1 MQLFVKTTW
10 GQRWL
15 KDKNNLNTNA
25 DFFFYQVT
33 LFVDTLIKVTGEDR
47 QFHRWD
53 IWSLSNTR
61 VNLLCW
67 GKKTEKNSIIVY
79 TESISVTL
87 GRIHNDP
94 NGCMRNNK
102 HSLISQFFWIASQ
115 NWTHAWAPVS
125 KNRLVYQRPPLSTN
139 RISAMMAGSSTHI
152 WFQQMCSCSKW
163 VVLHWFV
170 SRQRKNN
177 LGASTS

>member
-1 MQLFVKTTW
+1 MLI
-10 GQRWL
+10 
-15 KDKNNLNTNA
+15 
-25 DFFFYQVT
+25 FFFIKLHCLLT
-33 LFVDTLIKVTGEDR
+33 LLSKWQERTDNFTAEIFDHCQIPVSTYCAGE
-47 QFHRWD
+47 
-53 IWSLSNTR
+53 
-61 VNLLCW
+61 
-67 GKKTEKNSIIVY
+67 KKTEKNSIIVY

-152 WFQQMCSCSKW
+152 WFQQMCNCSKW